1 MLPAESGTVELVKG
15 TMVEQAFTA
24 HIQRLESVSVQWG
37 TYYRPN
43 AGTVTMDLLDASTGN
58 ILLSGQFDVA
68 TIAEGGLTTL
78 TAETPIETAYGVP
91 LLLRLTA
98 NSQSGSAASPLMT
111 ATLTDNF
118 TTQTQQ
124 TAQLIL
130 NGTPTAGALCFSVS
144 GEDYI
149 WTGLHYWEFAVA
161 GAEKPAG
168 LRVEYHQKY
177 GVCGL
182 FSYCM
187 GLH

>member
-1 MLPAESGTVELVKG
+1 MIYRKQILKISVIILICYVILIGLFYVLAGDQLHYRDSRGNIEMLPAESGTVELVKG

-124 TAQLIL
+124 TA
-130 NGTPTAGALCFSVS
+130 
-144 GEDYI
+144 
-149 WTGLHYWEFAVA
+149 
-161 GAEKPAG
+161 
-168 LRVEYHQKY
+168 
-177 GVCGL
+177 
-182 FSYCM
+182 
-187 GLH
+187 